1 MFAAIYIPDFPL
13 EAVLRAEPELREQP
27 VAVLDGKPP
36 VLTVLA
42 ANARARA
49 AGVDLGMTALE
60 ASLVEGLEL
69 RRRSPMKEAAAHAAL
84 LDCAQGF
91 SPRVEDTA
99 ADTVVVDIA
108 GLERLFG
115 AAPRLAREL
124 ARRASELGLETNVA
138 TAANADAAVH
148 AARGLAGITVIRPG
162 KEAERLGELPVE
174 VLFRAG
180 DPAKNAEWLETLD
193 RWGVRTFR
201 ALAALPEVALSERL
215 GQDGV
220 RLQQLARGATERT
233 IVPAGEPLEFF
244 ECMDLENPVDTLE
257 PLAFILARLLEQ
269 LCARLGARA
278 LATNELRLQ
287 LNLDASVQE
296 DQNPPRS
303 HGDTEKKV
311 SSFEFQVSSHSG
323 PRETRN
329 AKHETLIR
337 LPVSMLD
344 SRIFLKLLQLELK
357 AHPPQAPVLK
367 VRIEAEPAP
376 PRSAQAG
383 LFLPVAPEPERL
395 ELLLARLAGVVR
407 TPADGVAR
415 SEDDR
420 VGSAELLDSHH
431 PDAFR
436 IRKFSPP
443 LPGSTSA
450 VHAKRETPNAKL
462 AFRRFRPPLAATVEL
477 RDKQP
482 VRLSTKDK
490 TLGGAIAASSG
501 PWHTSGE
508 WWKRQEAG
516 RSGPDA
522 GQWNRE
528 EWDIAITAAAKT
540 GVPQPTRG
548 WSSGPVNGTVLY
560 RIFHDVT
567 TGNWFVEGTYD

>member
-13 EAVLRAEPELREQP
+13 EAVLRAEPELREQA

-69 RRRSPMKEAAAHAAL
+69 RRRSPVKEAAAHAAL

-99 ADTVVVDIA
+99 PDTVVVDIA

-148 AARGLAGITVIRPG
+148 AARGFAGITVIPPG

-180 DPAKNAEWLETLD
+180 DPARNAELLETLD
-193 RWGVRTFR
+193 RWGVRPFR

-220 RLQQLARGATERT
+220 YLQKLARGATERT
-233 IVPAGEPLEFF
+233 IVPAGEALEFF
-244 ECMDLENPVDTLE
+244 ECMELENPVDTLE

-287 LNLDASVQE
+287 LELDASVQE
-296 DQNPPRS
+296 DQTNPPRS
-303 HGDTEKKV
+303 HGDTEKD
-311 SSFEFQVSSHSG
+311 
-323 PRETRN
+323 
-329 AKHETLIR
+329 IR
-337 LPVSMLD
+337 
-344 SRIFLKLLQLELK
+344 
-357 AHPPQAPVLK
+357 
-367 VRIEAEPAP
+367 
-376 PRSAQAG
+376 
-383 LFLPVAPEPERL
+383 
-395 ELLLARLAGVVR
+395 
-407 TPADGVAR
+407 
-415 SEDDR
+415 
-420 VGSAELLDSHH
+420 
-431 PDAFR
+431 
-436 IRKFSPP
+436 
-443 LPGSTSA
+443 
-450 VHAKRETPNAKL
+450 
-462 AFRRFRPPLAATVEL
+462 
-477 RDKQP
+477 
-482 VRLSTKDK
+482 
-490 TLGGAIAASSG
+490 
-501 PWHTSGE
+501 
-508 WWKRQEAG
+508 
-516 RSGPDA
+516 
-522 GQWNRE
+522 
-528 EWDIAITAAAKT
+528 
-540 GVPQPTRG
+540 
-548 WSSGPVNGTVLY
+548 
-560 RIFHDVT
+560 
-567 TGNWFVEGTYD
+567 